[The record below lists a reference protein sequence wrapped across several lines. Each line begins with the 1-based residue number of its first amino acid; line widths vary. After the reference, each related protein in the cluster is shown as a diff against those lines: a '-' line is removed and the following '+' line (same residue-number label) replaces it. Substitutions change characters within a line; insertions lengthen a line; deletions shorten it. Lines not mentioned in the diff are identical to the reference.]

1 MLDTLKIPGEEEL
14 LRAKPGQTV
23 ALTGI
28 NGTLAAALACR
39 AARAGRRTLLVT
51 ENDLKASR
59 AADDARQLAG
69 TAAFL
74 PGGEIDLTR
83 AAGSLESSWRR
94 LEALS
99 AVCTEDMKILLIPPD
114 PMDDRNVILEI
125 QAGAGGEEAALFAG
139 DLMRMYLKY
148 ADRNQ
153 LQASIL
159 SLSDTDLGGVNEA
172 LLLVTGSEAYARLKY
187 ESGVHCVK
195 RVPVTESGGRIH
207 TSTVTVAVMPEAE
220 EVELTIQPEEL
231 RIDVFHAHGH
241 GGQGVNTT
249 DSAVRVT
256 HLPTG
261 TVVSCQDERSQLE
274 NKAKA
279 IRVLRSRLL
288 DQARTSQEA
297 AYASNRREQVGSG
310 DRSERI
316 RTYYFNHD
324 YVVDHRIG
332 MTLQRVASVMNGE
345 LTPLIDALRMAEKT
359 QKLNDL
365 SKAASNASVSDTKRT
380 TDYQIETAAESV
392 ADAEETM
399 NNEQSKYDQLCGI
412 YNGKQGATDEAW
424 RVYQE
429 ALAKKDAAQKA
440 LDEAPEGAEN
450 LEELRAALEAA
461 RLEADAADKA
471 HQAAKAISDAAADA
485 ANAQFFVL
493 KSATKAHHDLQR
505 SYEQT
510 VANAQSSITSA
521 KNSRATN
528 ELSLSTDA
536 QEKQINTI
544 EEQLGMSE
552 VTAPIS
558 GIVTAVNYKA
568 GDKYAQ
574 GPILTIQDTSAYRIR
589 AYVSDYDIADIAVGQ
604 KVLIKTRATGNT
616 EFEGVVSF
624 VSPTAAP
631 AVAGSSDATYEVRI
645 DIREPQERLRLD
657 MAASLSIIV
666 DEHPGALTVPYNAV
680 QTAED
685 GSTFVEVKQA
695 DGSFATVPVT
705 VILESNYYTEVAGEG
720 LKEGDEVR
728 TISMTD
734 DFDIYSELF

>member
-1 MLDTLKIPGEEEL
+1 MKHKEQLSEPKPNPQNAPAPQPNAAPQGSVVPPQGGVVPPQGRGPVPGQNMPPAEGDVFSDLKKKKKKRGWIIAIVVTAVVIGLIVWLVLTVRQAMDTLSSSVSAEPTE
-14 LRAKPGQTV
+14 TV
-23 ALTGI
+23 ATRDLI
-28 NGTLAAALACR
+28 QSVGT
-39 AARAGRRTLLVT
+39 
-51 ENDLKASR
+51 
-59 AADDARQLAG
+59 
-69 TAAFL
+69 
-74 PGGEIDLTR
+74 
-83 AAGSLESSWRR
+83 
-94 LEALS
+94 
-99 AVCTEDMKILLIPPD
+99 
-114 PMDDRNVILEI
+114 
-125 QAGAGGEEAALFAG
+125 
-139 DLMRMYLKY
+139 
-148 ADRNQ
+148 
-153 LQASIL
+153 
-159 SLSDTDLGGVNEA
+159 
-172 LLLVTGSEAYARLKY
+172 
-187 ESGVHCVK
+187 
-195 RVPVTESGGRIH
+195 
-207 TSTVTVAVMPEAE
+207 
-220 EVELTIQPEEL
+220 
-231 RIDVFHAHGH
+231 
-241 GGQGVNTT
+241 
-249 DSAVRVT
+249 
-256 HLPTG
+256 TG
-261 TVVSCQDERSQLE
+261 TVISLE
-274 NKAKA
+274 TVDVAAELAGSKIEMLDVTVGDQVKAGD
-279 IRVLRSRLL
+279 VLVRFDTEDLEESLT
-288 DQARTSQEA
+288 DAQEA
-297 AYASNRREQVGSG
+297 
-310 DRSERI
+310 
-316 RTYYFNHD
+316 
-324 YVVDHRIG
+324 
-332 MTLQRVASVMNGE
+332 L
-345 LTPLIDALRMAEKT
+345 EKT

-399 NNEQSKYDQLCGI
+399 NNEQSKYDQLCSI

-471 HQAAKAISDAAADA
+471 HQAAKVISDAAADA

-528 ELSLSTDA
+528 ELSLSTSA
-536 QEKQINTI
+536 QEKQIDTI
-544 EEQLGMSE
+544 EEQRGISE

-631 AVAGSSDATYEVRI
+631 AAAGSNDASYEVRI
-645 DIREPQERLRLD
+645 DLREPQERLRLD

-666 DEHPGALTVPYNAV
+666 DEHTGALTVPYNAV

-695 DGSFATVPVT
+695 DGTFATVPVT

-728 TISMTD
+728 TISTTD